1 MTMFSRSAQ
10 CLLVGLVIIT
20 LAGCPSSN
28 VKTNTNAGG
37 ASTTGDN
44 TGMNTSTAT
53 SPSAET
59 HVLAKSVEDRSVDRW
74 NLIIAGKPEQAYD
87 YLSPGYRSGRTRTEY
102 ADLMRNKPVKWTKAE
117 FVEKDCEEDICTLG
131 VLISFKFKMQVSGV
145 GEMQSQQTVTEKW
158 IRSGADWF
166 FLPDSSAR

>member
-1 MTMFSRSAQ
+1 MTMFSRSIQ
-10 CLLVGLVIIT
+10 YVLVGLVIIT
-20 LAGCPSSN
+20 LAGCPSTN
-28 VKTNTNAGG
+28 VKTNTNASE
-37 ASTTGDN
+37 APATGDN
-44 TGMNTSTAT
+44 AGTNTTAAI
-53 SPSAET
+53 SPTAET
-59 HVLAKSVEDRSVDRW
+59 HVMAKSVEDRSVDRW

-87 YLSPGYRSGRTRTEY
+87 YLSPGYRSGRSRAEY

-117 FVEKDCEEDICTLG
+117 FVEKDCESDICTLG

-145 GEMQSQQTVTEKW
+145 GEMQSQQTITEKW